1 MGSSRIGCD
10 LEDVVIA
17 SREWCDLALRNI
29 EANEIARASAMQRR
43 IGRFELAE
51 GGTIFLDEIGE
62 LSATPRLPFSEYCK
76 NGKLSGLGGR
86 HPIHVDVRVIAATN
100 RDLKAAVA
108 SGAFRQ
114 DLYYRLNLCF
124 S

>member
-51 GGTIFLDEIGE
+51 GGTIFLDEVGE
-62 LSATPRLPFSEYCK
+62 LSADTQVALLRVLQEREVERVG
-76 NGKLSGLGGR
+76 GKAPYSRRRSR
-86 HPIHVDVRVIAATN
+86 HRSDE
-100 RDLKAAVA
+100 
-108 SGAFRQ
+108 S
-114 DLYYRLNLCF
+114 
-124 S
+124 